1 MSSEIRLWSAQ
12 KQFDEA
18 CTNFRST
25 WDMFLKFQI
34 AFMVTN
40 MLCLTYL
47 FKDLISPRIAWAF
60 SAFFAPQCLMTA
72 FSSFNLVKYN
82 ASVSVHVDKAA
93 KELKSVD
100 LHAGEAL
107 SEDAPCCGTSLPL
120 QFGLAGA
127 WCNVVG
133 NLVLAA
139 GWIGMP
145 IISAV

>member
-1 MSSEIRLWSAQ
+1 MSEIRRWVAQ

-25 WDMFLKFQI
+25 WEMFLKFQI

-40 MLCLTYL
+40 MACLTYL
-47 FKDLISPRIAWAF
+47 FKDPINPRIAWAF
-60 SAFFAPQCLMTA
+60 SAFFAPQCLMIA

-82 ASVSVHVDKAA
+82 TGVTTHVEEAS
-93 KELKSVD
+93 KELKSVGAH
-100 LHAGEAL
+100 LGETMRD
-107 SEDAPCCGTSLPL
+107 DAPCCSTSLPL
-120 QFGLAGA
+120 DFGKAAA

-145 IISAV
+145 LVAVR